1 MRLSIKIAGLSAVC
15 ASLAACVPQNAA
27 GVPASPEDLRSARA
41 ACNEVYPRRVGNY
54 LPHARCVNAAVE
66 AYALSSSRNPDLVRL
81 QAQVRET
88 LSEKIDRRRLSVEAG
103 QRRMAEADRLIAEAE
118 TERAAGQEAAAAR
131 HVAAVEKLLR

>member
-1 MRLSIKIAGLSAVC
+1 
-15 ASLAACVPQNAA
+15 
-27 GVPASPEDLRSARA
+27 
-41 ACNEVYPRRVGNY
+41 
-54 LPHARCVNAAVE
+54 
-66 AYALSSSRNPDLVRL
+66 
-81 QAQVRET
+81 